1 VIQGAVRMTLMI
13 GPAVP
18 RPVGQDVLDALQS
31 VKVTS
36 RAREA
41 SGFSLVFSLSTRS
54 PLHTLFLLAGGAS
67 IPLVRVV
74 IVVTVNGT
82 PNVLIDGVM
91 THHEITPGADAGH
104 TTLTIIGDD
113 LTKVMAYIDFSGIP
127 YPACPVE
134 ARVALVLAKY
144 AMFGIIPKIIP
155 SIMFDVPLPTQ
166 RIPHQEGND
175 LTYIRQL
182 ADDVGY
188 VFYLEPGP
196 QPGMSFAYWGPEIKV
211 GVPQPA
217 LNVDM
222 DAHTNV
228 EDISFRFAADNRKL
242 PVITIQN
249 LETKVPIKIP
259 VPDITPLNPPLGLI
273 PPIPKEIE
281 PLKMS
286 AKLSPIQAVLIGLAK
301 AARSSDA
308 VSGHGMLNVA
318 RYGHVLKPR
327 QLIGVRGAGT
337 AFDGLYYISEVTHE
351 IKRGEY
357 KQGFDLVRNG
367 LISTLPRVPA

>member
-1 VIQGAVRMTLMI
+1 MLKGVQMTLMI

-31 VKVTS
+31 VQVTS

-54 PLHTLFLLAGGAS
+54 PLHTIFLLAGGAS
-67 IPLVRVV
+67 IPLVRVIV
-74 IVVTVNGT
+74 VVTVNGT
-82 PNVLIDGVM
+82 PSVLIDGVM
-91 THHEITPGADAGH
+91 THHEIAPGAGAGH
-104 TTLTIIGDD
+104 STLTIMGED
-113 LTKVMAYIDFSGIP
+113 LTKVMDYIDFSGIP
-127 YPACPVE
+127 YPATPAE
-134 ARVALVLAKY
+134 GRIALVLAKY

-155 SIMFDVPLPTQ
+155 SIMFDVPLPTK
-166 RIPHQEGND
+166 RIPHQCGKD
-175 LTYIRQL
+175 LEYIRKL

-196 QPGMSFAYWGPEIKV
+196 QPGMSVAYWGPEIKV
-211 GVPQPA
+211 GQPQPA

-228 EDISFRFAADNRKL
+228 EQLSFRFAGDNRKL

-249 LETKVPIKIP
+249 EESKAPIKIP

-273 PPIPKEIE
+273 PPIPKGIE

-286 AKLSPIQAVLIGLAK
+286 AKLTPVQAVLIGLAK
-301 AARSSDA
+301 AAQSADA
-308 VSGHGMLNVA
+308 VTGQGTLNVV
-318 RYGHVLKPR
+318 RYGRVLKPR
-327 QLIGVRGAGT
+327 QLVGVRGAGT
-337 AFDGLYYISEVTHE
+337 AFDGLYYVNEVTHD

-357 KQGFDLVRNG
+357 QQSFNLVRNG
-367 LISTLPRVPA
+367 LVSTLQQVPA

>member
-1 VIQGAVRMTLMI
+1 MLKGAVQMTLMI

-18 RPVGQDVLDALQS
+18 RPVGQGVLDALQS

-41 SGFSLVFSLSTRS
+41 SGFSLVFSLSNGS
-54 PLHTLFLLAGGAS
+54 PLQTLFLLAGGAS

-74 IVVTVNGT
+74 IVVTVNGS

-91 THHEITPGADAGH
+91 THHEITPGADASH
-104 TTLTIIGDD
+104 STLTILGDD
-113 LTKVMAYIDFSGIP
+113 LTKVMGYIDFSGIP

-166 RIPHQEGND
+166 RIPRQKGND
-175 LTYIRQL
+175 LAYIRQL
-182 ADDVGY
+182 ADEVGY

-222 DAHTNV
+222 DAFTNV
-228 EDISFRFAADNRKL
+228 EQMTFRFAADNRKL

-259 VPDITPLNPPLGLI
+259 VPDVTPLNPPLGMI
-273 PPIPKEIE
+273 PPIPKAIE
-281 PLKMS
+281 PLEMS

-301 AARSSDA
+301 AARSFDA
-308 VSGHGMLNVA
+308 ASGHGTLNVA
-318 RYGHVLKPR
+318 RYGRVLKPR
-327 QLIGVRGAGT
+327 QLVGVRGVGT
-337 AFDGLYYISEVTHE
+337 AFDGLYYVDEVTHD
-351 IKRGEY
+351 IQRGEY
-357 KQGFDLVRNG
+357 KQDFSLVRNG
-367 LISTLPRVPA
+367 LVSTVQQVPA